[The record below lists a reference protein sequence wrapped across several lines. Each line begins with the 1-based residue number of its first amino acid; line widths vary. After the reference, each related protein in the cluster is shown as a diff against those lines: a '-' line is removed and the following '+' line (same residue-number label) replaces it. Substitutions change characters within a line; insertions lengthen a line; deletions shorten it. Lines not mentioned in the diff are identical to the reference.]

1 MLFELPPSSP
11 WPWWRKIM
19 FRFFFIYLLLQI
31 APWTWFDIIPGVSF
45 ITRYYYMGM
54 DWLVELANKHVFHV
68 REVLVPLNGS
78 GDTSYGWTQVWL
90 FLSLALIGS
99 VLWSLVDRKRSHYAI
114 ADYWL
119 RNVVRYF
126 IAINCLS
133 YGIIKIFALQM
144 PFPNLSQLATPLGDY
159 LPMRLSWMFIG
170 YSTPYQVFS
179 GVMETIAGL
188 LLLNRRSV
196 TLGVMMGAGV
206 FTNVAMMNLAYDI
219 PVKIF
224 SLHLLFYCL
233 FLMAY
238 DYKRI
243 TSFFLFNQPA
253 DFTSLYE
260 MHITA
265 KWMRITRLVGKSIL
279 FVLIVIFPFYNS
291 WSYYQSN
298 QIVAESKP
306 ISSGVY
312 DVISFERNGTMI
324 SPLPGDTLTWKD
336 VIFEKGTMGSVNTT
350 DSLFRQRYRRGY
362 FNYRADTV
370 AKALHLFK
378 RSVQGDSTF
387 LFTIHYQLSNDT
399 IFLQGKI
406 RDEDHHIKLVK
417 SKRHFQLAELQF
429 HWLSEYNR

>member
-1 MLFELPPSSP
+1 MLFELPPSAP
-11 WPWWRKIM
+11 WPWWRKIV
-19 FRFFFIYLLLQI
+19 FRFFFIYLLMQI
-31 APWTWFDIIPGVSF
+31 APWTWFDVIPGVSS
-45 ITRYYYMGM
+45 ITLYYYTGM
-54 DWLVELANKHVFHV
+54 DWLVEFANKHIFHV

-90 FLSLALIGS
+90 FLSLASIGCFI
-99 VLWSLVDRKRSHYAI
+99 WSLLDRKRSQYAA

-119 RNVVRYF
+119 RNAVRYF
-126 IAINCLS
+126 IAMTCLS

-144 PFPNLSQLATPLGDY
+144 SFPNLSQLATPLGDY

-196 TLGVMMGAGV
+196 TLGVMIGAGV

-243 TSFFLFNQPA
+243 ASFFLLNKPA

-260 MHITA
+260 MHITT
-265 KWMRITRLVGKSIL
+265 KRMRITRLVAKSIM
-279 FVLIVIFPFYNS
+279 VILIVILPFYNS
-291 WSYYQSN
+291 WGYYQSN
-298 QIVAESKP
+298 DTIAEIP
-306 ISSGVY
+306 ITSGVY
-312 DVISFERNGTMI
+312 DVISFERNGIPTP
-324 SPLPGDTLTWKD
+324 PLPGDTITWKD
-336 VIFEKGTMGSVNTT
+336 VIFEKSKFGSVNTT

-362 FNYRADTV
+362 FTYEYDTAV
-370 AKALHLFK
+370 KTLHLYK
-378 RSVQGDSTF
+378 QSVQGDKTF
-387 LFTIHYQLSNDT
+387 LFTMNYQLKHDT

-406 RDEDHHIKLVK
+406 RDEDHRIKLVK
-417 SKRHFQLAELQF
+417 SKRHFQLEERQF

>member
-1 MLFELPPSSP
+1 M
-11 WPWWRKIM
+11 
-19 FRFFFIYLLLQI
+19 
-31 APWTWFDIIPGVSF
+31 IPGVST
-45 ITRYYYMGM
+45 ITSYYYLGM

-90 FLSLALIGS
+90 FLSLALIGC
-99 VLWSLVDRKRSHYAI
+99 VLWSLVDRKRSHYTA

-126 IAINCLS
+126 IAMTCLG

-144 PFPNLSQLATPLGDY
+144 PFPNMSQLATPLGDY

-196 TLGVMMGAGV
+196 TLGVIMGAGV
-206 FTNVAMMNLAYDI
+206 FANVAMMNLAYDI

-224 SLHLLFYCL
+224 SLHLFLYCL
-233 FLMAY
+233 FLIAY

-243 TSFFLFNQPA
+243 FSFFLLNKST
-253 DFTSLYE
+253 DSTSLYE
-260 MHITA
+260 LQITA
-265 KWMRITRLVGKSIL
+265 KWARIARWVIKS
-279 FVLIVIFPFYNS
+279 VLVIFTVIIPFNNS
-291 WSYYQSN
+291 WGRYQSGLM
-298 QIVAESKP
+298 VPDSKP
-306 ISSGVY
+306 IASGVY
-312 DVISFERNGTMI
+312 NVISFERNGKMI

-362 FNYRADTV
+362 FNYRADTI
-370 AKALHLFK
+370 AKAIHFFK

-387 LFTIHYQLSNDT
+387 LFAMNYQFNHDT
-399 IFLQGKI
+399 ILLEGKI
-406 RDEDHHIKLVK
+406 REENHRIQLIK
-417 SKRHFQLAELQF
+417 SKRHFQLAEKQF

>member
-1 MLFELPPSSP
+1 MLFELPPSAP
-11 WPWWRKIM
+11 WPWWRKIL

-31 APWTWFDIIPGVSF
+31 APWTWLDMIPGIST
-45 ITRYYYMGM
+45 ITSYYYLGM

-90 FLSLALIGS
+90 FLSLALIGC

-119 RNVVRYF
+119 RNAVRYF

-144 PFPNLSQLATPLGDY
+144 PFPNMSQLATPLGDY

-196 TLGVMMGAGV
+196 TLGVIMGAGV
-206 FTNVAMMNLAYDI
+206 FANVAMMNLAYDI

-224 SLHLLFYCL
+224 SLHLFIYCL
-233 FLMAY
+233 FLIAY

-243 TSFFLFNQPA
+243 FSFFLLNKST
-253 DFTSLYE
+253 DSTSLYE
-260 MHITA
+260 LQITA
-265 KWMRITRLVGKSIL
+265 KLARIARWVIKS
-279 FVLIVIFPFYNS
+279 VLVIFTVIIPFNNS
-291 WSYYQSN
+291 WGRYQSGL
-298 QIVAESKP
+298 VVPDSKP

-312 DVISFERNGTMI
+312 NVISFERNGKMV

-336 VIFEKGTMGSVNTT
+336 VIFEKSPFGSVNTT

-370 AKALHLFK
+370 AKAIHLFK

-387 LFTIHYQLSNDT
+387 LFTMNYQFNHDT
-399 IFLQGKI
+399 ILLEGKI
-406 RDEDHHIKLVK
+406 REETHRIKLIK
-417 SKRHFQLAELQF
+417 SKRHFQLAEKQF

>member
-11 WPWWRKIM
+11 WPWWRKIL

-31 APWTWFDIIPGVSF
+31 APWTWLDVIPVVTS
-45 ITRYYYMGM
+45 ITRYYYAGM
-54 DWLVELANKHVFHV
+54 NWLVEFANKHVFHV

-90 FLSLALIGS
+90 FLSLALVGCLI
-99 VLWSLVDRKRSHYAI
+99 WSLLDRKRSQYEV

-119 RNVVRYF
+119 RNMLRYF

-196 TLGVMMGAGV
+196 TLGVIMGAGV
-206 FTNVAMMNLAYDI
+206 FVNVAMMNLAYDI
-219 PVKIF
+219 PVKLF

-233 FLMAY
+233 FLIVY

-243 TSFFLFNQPA
+243 ASFFLLNKSA
-253 DFTSLYE
+253 DFTPLYE
-260 MHITA
+260 IHITT
-265 KWMRITRLVGKSIL
+265 KWVRITRLVAKSIL
-279 FVLIVIFPFYNS
+279 VVLMVVLPFYNS
-291 WSYYQSN
+291 WSYYQSE
-298 QIVAESKP
+298 QSVADSKP
-306 ISSGVY
+306 IASGVY
-312 DVISFERNGTMI
+312 DVVSFEKNGKKI
-324 SPLPGDTLTWKD
+324 SPFPGDTLTWKD
-336 VIFEKGTMGSVNTT
+336 VIFEKGTVGSVNTT

-370 AKALHLFK
+370 ARALHLFK

-387 LFTIHYQLSNDT
+387 LFTMLYQFNHDT
-399 IFLQGKI
+399 VLLEGKI
-406 RDEDHHIKLVK
+406 REETHRIQLVK
-417 SKRHFQLAELQF
+417 SKRHFQLAERQF

>member
-1 MLFELPPSSP
+1 MLFEFPSSSP
-11 WPWWRKIM
+11 WPWWRKIV

-31 APWTWFDIIPGVSF
+31 APWTWFDIIPGVSSV
-45 ITRYYYMGM
+45 TRYYYLSM
-54 DWLVELANKHVFHV
+54 DWLVEFANKHVFHI

-78 GDTSYGWTQVWL
+78 GDTSFGWTQVWL
-90 FLSLALIGS
+90 FLSMALIGC
-99 VLWSLVDRKRSHYAI
+99 VLWSLVDRKRSHYAV

-119 RNVVRYF
+119 RNAVRYF
-126 IAINCLS
+126 IAMTCLS

-144 PFPNLSQLATPLGDY
+144 SFPSLSQLATPLGDY

-196 TLGVMMGAGV
+196 TLGVIMGAGV
-206 FTNVAMMNLAYDI
+206 FANVSMMNLAYDI

-224 SLHLLFYCL
+224 SLHLFFYCL
-233 FLMAY
+233 FLMVY

-243 TSFFLFNQPA
+243 ASFFLLNRPA
-253 DFTSLYE
+253 DFTPLYE
-260 MHITA
+260 MHITT

-279 FVLIVIFPFYNS
+279 LILIVILPFYNS
-291 WSYYQSN
+291 WGYYQSN
-298 QIVAESKP
+298 SSEADSIP
-306 ISSGVY
+306 IQSGVY
-312 DVISFERNGTMI
+312 DVLSFERNGIPT

-336 VIFEKGTMGSVNTT
+336 VIFEKGKSGSVNTT
-350 DSLFRQRYRRGY
+350 DLLFRQRYRRGY

-387 LFTIHYQLSNDT
+387 LFTMNYELNYDT
-399 IFLQGKI
+399 VFLVGKI
-406 RDEDHHIKLVK
+406 REDTHRITLVK
-417 SKRHFQLAELQF
+417 SKRHFQLAEKQF